1 MIELSVCFWD
11 YDRTLPLVDG
21 RVGIDGCKPTFTLL
35 GPEQAFALAF
45 TTAPFDASE
54 LSLSNHMSAL
64 VRGDAAYIAI
74 PVFPSRSF
82 RHSAFY
88 IRTDRGIREP
98 RDLAGKRIGLQEYQ
112 MTAAVVARGFLRDE
126 FGMLPGD
133 MRWRVADVDPSHP
146 SRIAVPTLPGVDIE
160 RVHGASL
167 DALLAEGHVDAVI
180 ALRPPAPFVAGNP
193 RVTRLFP
200 DWRKAEQEYFA
211 RTRFFPIMHTVGIK
225 RALVSEHPWLST
237 ALYRAFCAAKDL
249 ALAGL
254 ANLQAPKVT
263 LPWAAA
269 ELAATRAVMGDDFWP
284 YGIEPNRAALER
296 MIRYHHQEG
305 LSPRP
310 VAIEEIFP
318 LAMD

>member
-1 MIELSVCFWD
+1 MVDLSVCFWN

-21 RVGIDGCKPTFTLL
+21 RVGIDGCKATFTLL

-45 TTAPFDASE
+45 TTAPFDVSE

-64 VRGDAAYIAI
+64 VRGDAAYVAI

-88 IRTDRGIREP
+88 IRTDRGIRGP

-112 MTAAVVARGFLRDE
+112 MTAAVVARGLLRDE
-126 FGMLPGD
+126 FGILPGD
-133 MRWRVADVDPSHP
+133 IRWRVADVDPSHP
-146 SRIAVPTLPGVDIE
+146 SKVLVPNIAGVEIE
-160 RVHGASL
+160 RVQGTSV
-167 DALLAEGHVDAVI
+167 DALLVEGHVDAMI
-180 ALRPPAPFVAGNP
+180 ALRPPAPFVAGDL
-193 RVTRLFP
+193 RVARLFP
-200 DWRKAEQEYFA
+200 DWRRVEQEYFA

-225 RALVSEHPWLST
+225 RELVSEYRWLPS
-237 ALYRAFCAAKDL
+237 ALYRAFVASKDV
-249 ALAGL
+249 AMTEL

-269 ELAATRAVMGDDFWP
+269 ELAATSAVMGDDFWP
-284 YGIEPNRAALER
+284 YGIDSNRAALER
-296 MIRYHHQEG
+296 MIRYHHEEG

-310 VAIEEIFP
+310 FAIDEIFP
-318 LAMD
+318 LEVD